1 MRNISELVVYF
12 YPNLMKENKIPIWRQ
27 ELKAARKKEGKLPS
41 SRWFQLCTINGNNE
55 PRLRT
60 VVFRGWQTE
69 SSILIFTDN
78 RSEKIAH
85 LKLNSNAEVL
95 WLFFKS
101 KSQFRFKG
109 KINELKENMKY
120 WDTLSD
126 RSKSTWFWQHPGK
139 DINSNIQPSQ
149 IISSNLNKPESFVV
163 LEFKIYSV
171 DLLKLVTP
179 IHKRYLWNKEND
191 WDKVEINP

>member
-1 MRNISELVVYF
+1 
-12 YPNLMKENKIPIWRQ
+12 MKENKIPIWRQ

-109 KINELKENMKY
+109 KMNELKENMKY

-139 DINSNIQPSQ
+139 DINSNIEPSQ

-179 IHKRYLWNKEND
+179 IHKRYVWNKKND
-191 WDKVEINP
+191 WKKIEINP

>member
-1 MRNISELVVYF
+1 
-12 YPNLMKENKIPIWRQ
+12 MKENKIPIWRQ

-60 VVFRGWQTE
+60 VVFRGWHTE

-109 KINELKENMKY
+109 KINELNENMKY

-126 RSKSTWFWQHPGK
+126 RAKSTWFWHHPGK
-139 DINSNIQPSQ
+139 KINNNIQPSQ
-149 IISSNLNKPESFVV
+149 KIYSNLNKPESFVV

>member
-1 MRNISELVVYF
+1 MVYF

-109 KINELKENMKY
+109 KMNELKENMKY

-139 DINSNIQPSQ
+139 EINNNIQPPQ
-149 IISSNLNKPESFVV
+149 IIYSNLNKPESFVV
-163 LEFKIYSV
+163 LEFKIYAV
-171 DLLKLVTP
+171 DLLKLINP
-179 IHKRYLWNKEND
+179 IHKRYVWDKEND
-191 WDKVEINP
+191 WEKVEINP

>member
-1 MRNISELVVYF
+1 MQNISELVVYF

-60 VVFRGWQTE
+60 VVFRGWHTE

-109 KINELKENMKY
+109 KMNELKENMKY

-179 IHKRYLWNKEND
+179 IHKRYVWNKENN

>member
-1 MRNISELVVYF
+1 
-12 YPNLMKENKIPIWRQ
+12 MKEIKIPMWRQ

-69 SSILIFTDN
+69 SSILIFTDR
-78 RSEKIAH
+78 RSEKVAQ

-109 KINELKENMKY
+109 KMKELKEMA
-120 WDTLSD
+120 
-126 RSKSTWFWQHPGK
+126 FMVMHQHPWF
-139 DINSNIQPSQ
+139 N
-149 IISSNLNKPESFVV
+149 EVY
-163 LEFKIYSV
+163 E
-171 DLLKLVTP
+171 LKECQTLYKKAELFEVMFQYR
-179 IHKRYLWNKEND
+179 IKK
-191 WDKVEINP
+191 